1 MAERFMSKLT
11 QKGMGRQSAYALVR
25 SCSMDAY
32 AQDTGLREI
41 LSQQEEILKYLTQ
54 EEIDE
59 TMDPHTYLGS
69 STKFVDN
76 VISRA
81 KDVIGE

>member
-11 QKGMGRQSAYALVR
+11 QKGMGRQSAYSLVR
-25 SCSMDAY
+25 SCAMEAY
-32 AQDTGLREI
+32 AEDKGLREI
-41 LSQQEEILKYLTQ
+41 LSSQEEILKYLTQ

-69 STKFVDN
+69 SSKFVDN
-76 VISRA
+76 VITNA
-81 KDVIGE
+81 KNIINE